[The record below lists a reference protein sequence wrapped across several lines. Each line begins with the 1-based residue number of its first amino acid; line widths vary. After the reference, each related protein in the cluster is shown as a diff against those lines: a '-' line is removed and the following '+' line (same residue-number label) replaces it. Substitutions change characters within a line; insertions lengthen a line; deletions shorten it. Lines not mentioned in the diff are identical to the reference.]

1 MARQAD
7 GQPSKRRNPGGV
19 ASSSSAGGAEPTH
32 LVIGKI
38 VAPFGIRGEVKVRI
52 ESDDPERFA
61 LLETVY
67 LGKALRPYTIESSR
81 IHQGSALL
89 HFRGVDDRTAAEA
102 LRDQFVYVTMEEAL
116 PLGEGEYYV
125 YQIEGLAAVTAEGER
140 LGTVR
145 EVLQTGA
152 NDVYV
157 IDGPKGEILLPVIPD
172 VILGVDLDAGTITVR
187 IPDGLL

>member
-19 ASSSSAGGAEPTH
+19 ASSSSANNAGPTH
-32 LVIGKI
+32 LVIGRI

-52 ESDDPERFA
+52 ETDDPDRFT
-61 LLETVY
+61 LLDSVY
-67 LGKALRPYTIESSR
+67 LGKALRPYAIESSR
-81 IHQGSALL
+81 IHQGNALL
-89 HFRGVDDRTAAEA
+89 HFRGVDDRTAAEE
-102 LRDQFVYVTMEEAL
+102 LRGQYVYVAMKDAL
-116 PLGEGEYYV
+116 PLEEGEYYV
-125 YQIEGLAAVTAEGER
+125 HQIEGLATVTAEGER
-140 LGTVR
+140 LGTIR

-157 IDGPKGEILLPVIPD
+157 VEGPKGEILLPAIAD